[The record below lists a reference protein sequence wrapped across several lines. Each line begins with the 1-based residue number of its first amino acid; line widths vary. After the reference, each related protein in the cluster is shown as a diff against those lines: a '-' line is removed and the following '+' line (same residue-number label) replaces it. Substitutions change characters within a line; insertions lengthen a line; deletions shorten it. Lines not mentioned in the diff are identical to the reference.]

1 MFCTLLSFAWQRGSE
16 VFSFCSPSAGFFSTL
31 LSLYLAA
38 FNLALYSL
46 ASLLFSRRVRQ
57 LNLPVFCVSLCT
69 QPLSLVMIF
78 QQKITQKT
86 PTYNVCAQVNEQD
99 GDSANGHWNA
109 SNNVD
114 EKGTELSN
122 ILRQGVGNGFLQ
134 VVKDQAAWGKRKETL
149 L

>member
-1 MFCTLLSFAWQRGSE
+1 M
-16 VFSFCSPSAGFFSTL
+16 
-31 LSLYLAA
+31 
-38 FNLALYSL
+38 
-46 ASLLFSRRVRQ
+46 
-57 LNLPVFCVSLCT
+57 FCVSLCT

-109 SNNVD
+109 GNNVD

-122 ILRQGVGNGFLQ
+122 ILSQGVGNGFL
-134 VVKDQAAWGKRKETL
+134 
-149 L
+149 